1 MSNAKIWEIND
12 DFEKFNEFYRS
23 IYKAHQ
29 RGMPSPPASL
39 GASGSGS
46 VFLLSCPRCQLVLG
60 SLERGLPCLWIVCR
74 CVRSEW
80 SDLLALGWLRCAGVF
95 VDSVPL
101 FPQCPSRFRGAWVP
115 AYSKFNEFILIEIFI
130 CQVGCV
136 SHWLFLNLELSLLV
150 QPTPRVYKAPYC
162 SLQLT

>member
-80 SDLLALGWLRCAGVF
+80 SDLLALGWLRCACHLFITKRLVF
-95 VDSVPL
+95 PFLQHQQIANKPRRYCGNANTVCDILTNYHSSKL
-101 FPQCPSRFRGAWVP
+101 HFNLKTMLMRPSRVSNIGADRNI
-115 AYSKFNEFILIEIFI
+115 S
-130 CQVGCV
+130 
-136 SHWLFLNLELSLLV
+136 
-150 QPTPRVYKAPYC
+150 
-162 SLQLT
+162 